1 MFIQS
6 PKNVYSNL
14 NRLFHKNYRYT
25 TDPDSSSESDE
36 EGSDS
41 KTALEIA
48 KERLNND
55 EVLFNELLLKNIVES
70 SERELRKT
78 EMFVNISHLL

>member
-1 MFIQS
+1 M
-6 PKNVYSNL
+6 YSNL
-14 NRLFHKNYRYT
+14 NLLFHKNYRLAT
-25 TDPDSSSESDE
+25 SDPDSSSESDE
-36 EGSDS
+36 EGSDA

-70 SERELRKT
+70 SERELRET
-78 EMFVNISHLL
+78 EMFVNISHLQQ